1 MRNLEP
7 SLEKLYLYIKDDAK
21 LNTAVSSVN
30 IGWHIEHSLLVI
42 SRIID
47 TVTNSDPSKYEY
59 KFDFK
64 RTIVFL
70 LGKFPRGKAN
80 APDIV
85 IPKQNE
91 QVNYDALFAST
102 RVAIKNLESV
112 KPNQYFTHPIFGK
125 LNKKHTFV
133 MLDIHTKHHL
143 KIIEDI
149 ISQTL

>member
-7 SLEKLYLYIKDDAK
+7 SLDKLYSFISQADKQND
-21 LNTAVSSVN
+21 AVSSVN

-42 SRIID
+42 SRIIE
-47 TVTNSDPSKYEY
+47 TVVNSNPEKYEW

-64 RTIVFL
+64 RSFVFL

-80 APDIV
+80 APEIV

-91 QVNYDALFAST
+91 QPNYDVLFAST
-102 RVAIKNLESV
+102 REAIKNLASA

-125 LNKKHTFV
+125 LNKRHTFV

>member
-7 SLEKLYLYIKDDAK
+7 SLEKLYAYIQDAEIS
-21 LNTAVSSVN
+21 NPSVSSVN
-30 IGWHIEHSLLVI
+30 IGWHIEHCLLVI

-47 TVTNSDPSKYEY
+47 SVTSSDPSKYEY

-64 RTIVFL
+64 RTMVFL
-70 LGKFPRGKAN
+70 MGKFPRGKAN

-85 IPKQNE
+85 MPNQNE
-91 QVNYDALFAST
+91 QVNFDALFAST

-125 LNKKHTFV
+125 LNKQHTFV

>member
-7 SLEKLYLYIKDDAK
+7 SLDKLYSFISHADKHNA
-21 LNTAVSSVN
+21 AVSSVN

-42 SRIID
+42 SRIIE
-47 TVTNSDPSKYEY
+47 TVVNSNPEKYEW

-64 RTIVFL
+64 RSCVFL

-80 APDIV
+80 APEIV

-91 QVNYDALFAST
+91 QPDYDVLFAST
-102 RVAIKNLESV
+102 REAIKNLASA

-125 LNKKHTFV
+125 LNKRHTFV

>member
-7 SLEKLYLYIKDDAK
+7 SLEKLYAYIQDAEIS
-21 LNTAVSSVN
+21 NPSVSSVN

-42 SRIID
+42 SKIIE
-47 TVTNSDPSKYEY
+47 TVVSSDPNKYEY
-59 KFDFK
+59 KFDLK
-64 RTIVFL
+64 RTFVFL

-80 APDIV
+80 APEIV

-91 QVNYDALFAST
+91 QADYDALFAST
-102 RVAIKNLESV
+102 RAAIKNLESA

-125 LNKKHTFV
+125 LNKQHTFV

>member
-7 SLEKLYLYIKDDAK
+7 SLEKLYAYIQDAEIS
-21 LNTAVSSVN
+21 NPSVSSVN

-47 TVTNSDPSKYEY
+47 SVTSSDPSKYEY

-64 RTIVFL
+64 RTMVFL
-70 LGKFPRGKAN
+70 MGKFPRGKAN

-85 IPKQNE
+85 MPNQNE
-91 QVNYDALFAST
+91 QVNFDALFAST

-125 LNKKHTFV
+125 LNKQHTFV

>member
-7 SLEKLYLYIKDDAK
+7 SLEKLYAYIQVAEIS
-21 LNTAVSSVN
+21 NPSVSSVN

-47 TVTNSDPSKYEY
+47 SVTSSDPSKYEY

-64 RTIVFL
+64 RTMVFL
-70 LGKFPRGKAN
+70 MGKFPRGKAN

-85 IPKQNE
+85 MPNQNE
-91 QVNYDALFAST
+91 QVNFDALFAST

-125 LNKKHTFV
+125 LNKQHTFV

>member
-7 SLEKLYLYIKDDAK
+7 SLEKLYSYINDAAK

-47 TVTNSDPSKYEY
+47 SVTSSDPNKYEY
-59 KFDFK
+59 KFDLK
-64 RTIVFL
+64 RTFVFL

-80 APDIV
+80 APEIV

-91 QVNYDALFAST
+91 QADYDALFAST
-102 RVAIKNLESV
+102 RAAIKNLESA

-125 LNKKHTFV
+125 LNKQHTFV

>member
-7 SLEKLYLYIKDDAK
+7 SLEKLYAYIQDAEIS
-21 LNTAVSSVN
+21 NSSVSSVN

-47 TVTNSDPSKYEY
+47 SVTSSDPSKYEY

-64 RTIVFL
+64 RTMVFL
-70 LGKFPRGKAN
+70 MGKFPRGKAN

-85 IPKQNE
+85 MPNQNE
-91 QVNYDALFAST
+91 QVNFDALFAST

-125 LNKKHTFV
+125 LNKQHTFV

-149 ISQTL
+149 IFQTL

>member
-7 SLEKLYLYIKDDAK
+7 SLEKLYSFISQVDKR
-21 LNTAVSSVN
+21 NNAVSSVN

-42 SRIID
+42 TKIIE
-47 TVTNSDPSKYEY
+47 TVVNSNPDKYEW
-59 KFDFK
+59 KFDIK
-64 RTIVFL
+64 RSYVFL
-70 LGKFPRGKAN
+70 IGKFPRGKAN

-85 IPKQNE
+85 IPKENAATDF
-91 QVNYDALFAST
+91 DALFEST
-102 RVAIKNLESV
+102 RLAIKGLE
-112 KPNQYFTHPIFGK
+112 KAYRNQYFTHPIFGK

>member
-7 SLEKLYLYIKDDAK
+7 SLEKLYNYIPQADK
-21 LNTAVSSVN
+21 LNSGVSSVN

-47 TVTNSDPSKYEY
+47 TVTNSDPNKYEY

-64 RTIVFL
+64 RTVVFL
-70 LGKFPRGKAN
+70 LGKFPRGKAT
-80 APDIV
+80 APEIV

-91 QVNYDALFAST
+91 PINYDDLFAST
-102 RVAIKNLESV
+102 RAAIQALKNAQ
-112 KPNQYFTHPIFGK
+112 PNQYFTHPIFGK
-125 LNKKHTFV
+125 LNKRHTFV

>member
-7 SLEKLYLYIKDDAK
+7 SLEKLYSYIPQADK
-21 LNTAVSSVN
+21 LNSGVSSVN

-64 RTIVFL
+64 RTMVFL
-70 LGKFPRGKAN
+70 FGKFPRGKAN

-85 IPKQNE
+85 IPNQNE

-102 RVAIKNLESV
+102 RLAIKNLESV

-125 LNKKHTFV
+125 LNKQHTFV

>member
-7 SLEKLYLYIKDDAK
+7 SLDKLYSFISQADKQND
-21 LNTAVSSVN
+21 AVSSVN

-42 SRIID
+42 SRIIE
-47 TVTNSDPSKYEY
+47 TVVNSNPEKYEW

-64 RTIVFL
+64 RSFVFL
-70 LGKFPRGKAN
+70 LGKFPRGKAK
-80 APDIV
+80 APEIV

-91 QVNYDALFAST
+91 QPNYDVLFAST
-102 RVAIKNLESV
+102 REAIKNLASA

-125 LNKKHTFV
+125 LNKRHTFV

>member
-7 SLEKLYLYIKDDAK
+7 SLEKLYSYINDAAK

-47 TVTNSDPSKYEY
+47 SVTSSDPSKYEY

-64 RTIVFL
+64 RTMVFL
-70 LGKFPRGKAN
+70 MGKFPRGKAN

-102 RVAIKNLESV
+102 RLAIKNLESV

-125 LNKKHTFV
+125 LNKQHTFV

>member
-7 SLEKLYLYIKDDAK
+7 SLEKLYAYIQDAEIS
-21 LNTAVSSVN
+21 NSSVSSVN

-47 TVTNSDPSKYEY
+47 SVTSSDPSKYEY

-64 RTIVFL
+64 RTFVFL

-80 APDIV
+80 APEIV
-85 IPKQNE
+85 MPNQNE
-91 QVNYDALFAST
+91 QVNFDALFAST

-125 LNKKHTFV
+125 LNKQHTFV

>member
-7 SLEKLYLYIKDDAK
+7 SLEKLYAYIQDAEIS
-21 LNTAVSSVN
+21 NSSVSSVN

-47 TVTNSDPSKYEY
+47 SVTSSDPSKYEY

-64 RTIVFL
+64 RTMVFL
-70 LGKFPRGKAN
+70 MGKFPRGKAN

-85 IPKQNE
+85 MPNQNE
-91 QVNYDALFAST
+91 QVNFDALFAST

-125 LNKKHTFV
+125 LNKQHTFV

>member
-7 SLEKLYLYIKDDAK
+7 SLEKLYSYIKDDAK
-21 LNTAVSSVN
+21 LNTTISSVN

-47 TVTNSDPSKYEY
+47 TVTNSDPNKYEY

-64 RTIVFL
+64 RTVVFL
-70 LGKFPRGKAN
+70 LGKFPRGKAS
-80 APDIV
+80 APEIV

-102 RVAIKNLESV
+102 RAAIQALKNAQ
-112 KPNQYFTHPIFGK
+112 PNQYFTHPIFGK